1 MQFSEDDL
9 RAALKRKDP
18 GPEFTRRVM
27 ERLSEAETRPKT
39 TAPSQH
45 RVWHFWFTGLKF
57 GPALAAALAVLLMIG
72 AWVGYQG
79 YQRQQQEVKKIQQQ
93 REMEAKRAEQQAILA
108 LRITSEKLNH
118 IFQKVNGAAPPEDK
132 IRRQRL

>member
-18 GPEFTRRVM
+18 GAEFTKRVM
-27 ERLSEAETRPKT
+27 ARLNEAEKQPKT
-39 TAPSQH
+39 QTTSEH
-45 RVWHFWFTGLKF
+45 RSWNYWFAGLKF
-57 GPALAAALAVLLMIG
+57 GPALAAAVAVLLMVG
-72 AWVGYQG
+72 AWVGYQS
-79 YQRQQQEVKKIQQQ
+79 YQRHEQEARKIQQQ
-93 REMEAKRAEQQAILA
+93 RDMEAKRAEQQAILA